1 MRCVEARFDGKR
13 KYPCVGDSSVV
24 GCHIFPF
31 KIFFLFSSMKHK
43 KIDTTFSC
51 RNNKGKMKKKVTL

>member
-31 KIFFLFSSMKHK
+31 KILQNFLSIFL
-43 KIDTTFSC
+43 DET
-51 RNNKGKMKKKVTL
+51 